1 MKVTFSDETP
11 TSVRESILESLAWAG
26 ADNVTETAKALLS
39 ARMENLYFKG
49 KLDGITE
56 CQAIS
61 IKAIKSIG
69 RTK

>member
-1 MKVTFSDETP
+1 MKITFSDETP
-11 TSVRESILESLAWAG
+11 HSIRELILESLVWAG
-26 ADNVTETAKALLS
+26 ADNVTETARVLLA

-56 CQAIS
+56 CQAVS

-69 RTK
+69 GAR